1 MAEAPKSQ
9 TEKSLAA
16 LDKTRYADGGTP
28 VAELRLK
35 LQKEMQDHAAVYRT
49 QESLAEGVVRL
60 VVFVCV
66 FFPRLDCRRHGAI
79 ENETLSRAF
88 LEKAIWRCW
97 RYSSARR

>member
-66 FFPRLDCRRHGAI
+66 FF
-79 ENETLSRAF
+79 LS
-88 LEKAIWRCW
+88 
-97 RYSSARR
+97 SS